1 MKHSSSPDAIAGFEV
16 DLKQALI
23 WVARAL
29 DYVGVDDTH
38 HSHRVAYIAY
48 QCALALNWDLKKAE
62 FCYFA
67 GMIHDCGVSETQE
80 HKMLL
85 DELIPQD
92 AKAHCLRGYQNA
104 QNNVA
109 F

>member
-1 MKHSSSPDAIAGFEV
+1 MNHSCHSHTDMGFEV

-48 QCALALNWDLKKAE
+48 QCARVMNWEPEKAE

-80 HKMLL
+80 HKM
-85 DELIPQD
+85 
-92 AKAHCLRGYQNA
+92 
-104 QNNVA
+104 
-109 F
+109 

>member
-1 MKHSSSPDAIAGFEV
+1 MKQSSYSQPASGFEV

-48 QCALALNWDLKKAE
+48 QCALTLGCDIKKAE
-62 FCYFA
+62 FC
-67 GMIHDCGVSETQE
+67 
-80 HKMLL
+80 
-85 DELIPQD
+85 
-92 AKAHCLRGYQNA
+92 
-104 QNNVA
+104 
-109 F
+109 